1 MRTFP
6 VIRTERFLLKQIL
19 MDNAS
24 VLNGVFE
31 DGKTRKYLPELY
43 SLIDW
48 EDGILYFIST
58 FDTYTKKGEGYLWG
72 IYCNNDNLLGFV
84 AVMDLS
90 NSPTLFYAMHPTFRL
105 QGYMKGAIYS
115 VIDYLRKSKL
125 CHKVLTDVYKENNI
139 SLHILKQLGFSAYR
153 EDDDKVYLSKVL
165 AQ

>member
-19 MDNAS
+19 KDNAS

>member
-1 MRTFP
+1 
-6 VIRTERFLLKQIL
+6 L
-19 MDNAS
+19 
-24 VLNGVFE
+24 
-31 DGKTRKYLPELY
+31 
-43 SLIDW
+43 

-90 NSPTLFYAMHPTFRL
+90 NSPTLFYAMHPTCRL